1 MWPQMALARAVG
13 GVWHG
18 PKLRSAPQ
26 LRALASNGLPPRAPM
41 GYSFAMRWTIP
52 NILTVLRL
60 FAAPGV
66 AVMFLY
72 FQRPWADWF
81 ALTLFVSAAIT
92 DYFDGYLARLWRQES
107 KFGAMLDPIADKAM
121 VVIAI
126 MVITGYSG
134 MNPWLILPSTLIL
147 FREVF
152 VSGLREYL
160 GAKSGQLKVT
170 KLAKWKTTAQMVAIA
185 VLFLGTGLEYLNG
198 VTMRGMTPDQYID
211 AVNAGLADPIRA
223 CGKRDCASV
232 ANDAGLVLIWI
243 AAILTALTGWDYF
256 AKSLPFLKEKA

>member
-1 MWPQMALARAVG
+1 MT
-13 GVWHG
+13 
-18 PKLRSAPQ
+18 
-26 LRALASNGLPPRAPM
+26 
-41 GYSFAMRWTIP
+41 WTIP

-72 FQRPWADWF
+72 FHRPWADWF
-81 ALTLFVSAAIT
+81 ALTLFVVAAAT
-92 DYFDGYLARLWRQES
+92 DYFDGYLARLWKQES

-134 MNPWLILPSTLIL
+134 MNPWLILPASAIL

-160 GAKSGQLKVT
+160 GGRSETLKVT

-185 VLFLGTGLEYLNG
+185 VLFLGTGLEHAEG
-198 VTMRGMTPDQYID
+198 IARRGMTVEEYAA
-211 AVNAGLADPIRA
+211 AVSAGLADPLRS
-223 CGKRDCASV
+223 CGARGCSSLATI
-232 ANDAGLVLIWI
+232 AGLGLIWI
-243 AAILTALTGWDYF
+243 AAALTLATGWEYF
-256 AKSLPFLKEKA
+256 RRALPFLKDDPK